1 MRRLAL
7 LMIFSIVAT
16 MTFGC
21 GKTEGEEKSTK
32 EEVTTILETEEP
44 LETKDD
50 KVDLLEYID
59 ELKRVAYYFN
69 MKESDSEKGNVEQH
83 WKGNGIEIN
92 VIKGSSQKLHDYNYP
107 DFQIIVTDNDEISV
121 LGYSLGNIYQVI
133 RFYQINASL
142 LLRFKCRPS
151 NCRWFNFNS

>member
-32 EEVTTILETEEP
+32 EEVTTIQETEEP

-69 MKESDSEKGNVEQH
+69 MKESDSETNYLQATRSILVNK
-83 WKGNGIEIN
+83 
-92 VIKGSSQKLHDYNYP
+92 QKMGRKRH
-107 DFQIIVTDNDEISV
+107 
-121 LGYSLGNIYQVI
+121 
-133 RFYQINASL
+133 
-142 LLRFKCRPS
+142 
-151 NCRWFNFNS
+151 

>member
-32 EEVTTILETEEP
+32 EEVTTIQETEEP

-50 KVDLLEYID
+50 KVDLLE
-59 ELKRVAYYFN
+59 
-69 MKESDSEKGNVEQH
+69 
-83 WKGNGIEIN
+83 
-92 VIKGSSQKLHDYNYP
+92 
-107 DFQIIVTDNDEISV
+107 
-121 LGYSLGNIYQVI
+121 
-133 RFYQINASL
+133 
-142 LLRFKCRPS
+142 
-151 NCRWFNFNS
+151 

>member
-1 MRRLAL
+1 M
-7 LMIFSIVAT
+7 
-16 MTFGC
+16 
-21 GKTEGEEKSTK
+21 EKRKEKKRYRK
-32 EEVTTILETEEP
+32 EEVTTILGTEEP

-121 LGYSLGNIYQVI
+121 LGYSLGYEID
-133 RFYQINASL
+133 L
-142 LLRFKCRPS
+142 LHGSCS
-151 NCRWFNFNS
+151 